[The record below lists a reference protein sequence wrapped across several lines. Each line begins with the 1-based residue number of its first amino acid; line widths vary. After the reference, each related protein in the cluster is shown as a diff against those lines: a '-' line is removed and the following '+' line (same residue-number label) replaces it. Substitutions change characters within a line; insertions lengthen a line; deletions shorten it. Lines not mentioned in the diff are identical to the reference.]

1 MLSGL
6 GSNTNQDDGNGDG
19 QGYNGMDENDQMDHS
34 GNDGGDDNNNAN
46 SKKTKAKRKRI
57 KKSSQIAENLDTI
70 TSKMRDDFK
79 DEDTYFGKVSTCIE
93 NEAIAGMLSNKLT
106 FADESLRVLINADDK
121 LFSNKENFSHAPHSI
136 VIDCKDIVEHYR
148 NKGLDFK
155 NAKLCS
161 DDLRSFRFV
170 GWNLETNDEIS
181 KLVEKI
187 ATVEEDSA
195 VIDAHRFDANNI
207 MHTSH
212 LNASLNGIHSDTDVD
227 DLISGGIGSDYDLDH
242 GSDGG
247 GDIGSQRLPLQPAE
261 LADGGGVPVD
271 ILDDI
276 RSHSIHSVA
285 ELTTL
290 ISNSPSDYSYFDL
303 SKMRLHDLPKHLKNI
318 AARLVAE
325 KRGGENSE
333 LDEIVNQRA
342 AVVQRNRKEIP
353 KIDFG
358 IVVDRSKFFKITK
371 KATFLCDKTLEKRSE
386 KPFRIETERQYDFN
400 GKELFQPYFK
410 PITVKNLNILFLKN
424 KSNII
429 I

>member
-19 QGYNGMDENDQMDHS
+19 FNDMDENGQMDHS
-34 GNDGGDDNNNAN
+34 GNDGGGGGGDDNNNAN

-79 DEDTYFGKVSTCIE
+79 DEDTYFGKISTCIE

-136 VIDCKDIVEHYR
+136 MIDCKDIVEHYR
-148 NKGLDFK
+148 SKGLDFK

-170 GWNLETNDEIS
+170 GWNLETNDEIT

-227 DLISGGIGSDYDLDH
+227 DFVSGGGGGGGGSDYDLDH
-242 GSDGG
+242 GSDGGGG

-261 LADGGGVPVD
+261 LHADL
-271 ILDDI
+271 LDDI
-276 RSHSIHSVA
+276 RSSSIHSVA

-325 KRGGENSE
+325 KRGSGETSE

-342 AVVQRNRKEIP
+342 AVAVQRTRKEIP

-358 IVVDRSKFFKITK
+358 IVVDRCKFFKITK

-410 PITVKNLNILFLKN
+410 PITVLFFILFL
-424 KSNII
+424 
-429 I
+429 

>member
-6 GSNTNQDDGNGDG
+6 GSNTNQDDGTGSND
-19 QGYNGMDENDQMDHS
+19 MDENGQMDHS
-34 GNDGGDDNNNAN
+34 GNDGGGEGDDNNNAN

-148 NKGLDFK
+148 SKGLDFK

-170 GWNLETNDEIS
+170 GWNLETNDEIT

-207 MHTSH
+207 LHTSH

-227 DLISGGIGSDYDLDH
+227 DLISGGVGSDYDLDH

-247 GDIGSQRLPLQPAE
+247 GGDFGSQRLPLQPAE
-261 LADGGGVPVD
+261 LPID

-318 AARLVAE
+318 AARLVVERRA
-325 KRGGENSE
+325 GGSE
-333 LDEIVNQRA
+333 TSEQDEIVNQRA

-410 PITVKNLNILFLKN
+410 PITVKK
-424 KSNII
+424 
-429 I
+429 